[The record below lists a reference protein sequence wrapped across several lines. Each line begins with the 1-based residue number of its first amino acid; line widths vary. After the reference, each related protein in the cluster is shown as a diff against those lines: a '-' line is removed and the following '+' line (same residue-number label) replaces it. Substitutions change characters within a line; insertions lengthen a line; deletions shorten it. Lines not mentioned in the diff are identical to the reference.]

1 MLIYLLGFVNAYT
14 INCLFSLQSFFAERF
29 FHLFDKDGSG
39 TISLKELMDGLT
51 LLTHGTEVDK
61 LKFLFEVY
69 DVDGM
74 LCYIQSLKL
83 IHKKRYAHNKQTHH
97 FNTSV
102 LYCYVC
108 LRLFIDLVFAALKLI
123 FVLIFSCIE
132 WMKLYC

>member
-1 MLIYLLGFVNAYT
+1 
-14 INCLFSLQSFFAERF
+14 
-29 FHLFDKDGSG
+29 
-39 TISLKELMDGLT
+39 MDGLT

-74 LCYIQSLKL
+74 LYNQKL

-123 FVLIFSCIE
+123 FVLIFSGMDENI
-132 WMKLYC
+132 LLVQIV